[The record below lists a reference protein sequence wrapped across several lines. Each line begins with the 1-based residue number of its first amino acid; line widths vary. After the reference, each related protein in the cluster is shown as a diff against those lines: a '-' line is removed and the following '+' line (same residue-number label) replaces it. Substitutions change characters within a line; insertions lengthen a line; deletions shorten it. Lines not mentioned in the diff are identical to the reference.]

1 MPWLEKLRET
11 LNIPILYVTHSDE
24 EVMRFADRVVM
35 LKAGRKLAEGSVEDV
50 FVRNRT
56 LTSIP
61 AEILERDEEGHR
73 IHVKVSDLGG
83 AEIWIAAVPG
93 AVGSTVL
100 LDLSAKERVL
110 QD

>member
-35 LKAGRKLAEGSVEDV
+35 LKAGRKFAEGSVEDV
-50 FVRNRT
+50 FARNRT

-73 IHVKVSDLGG
+73 IHVKVPDLGG

-100 LDLSAKERVL
+100 LDLSARERVL